1 MVISERVK
9 NINPSQTLSITA
21 EALKMKREGKKVI
34 SFAAGEP
41 DFDTPE
47 NIKEKA
53 ISAIREGF
61 THYTTNSGIIELKEA
76 ILEKFKKDNKVEYKT
91 SEIIVSSGAKQCLF
105 NTILTICD
113 PGDEVLLPIPCW
125 VSYTEQIKFAGA
137 VPVFI
142 NTYQEEEFKL
152 SAAQVEE
159 KITPRTKLLI
169 LNSPN
174 NPTGAVYEQEEL
186 KKIAQLLLK
195 YNIYCICDEIY
206 EKLVYDNVKHLSL
219 ASLSDEIKEKV
230 ITINGVSKSYAM
242 TGWRIG
248 YAAGPEEIVQGMSKI
263 QGHSTSNANSIAQK
277 ASVEA
282 LSGEQSTIEE
292 MRKSFDERRKY
303 MVKRLND
310 IEGISCIRP
319 AGAFYAF
326 PNVSRILERGIEYNG
341 KRISNSFDLSNFIL
355 KKAEVALIPGSA
367 FEAEDYL
374 RLSYAASLEDI
385 KEGLDRIEKILKG

>member
-113 PGDEVLLPIPCW
+113 PGDEALLPTPCW

-142 NTYQEEEFKL
+142 NTFQEENFNL
-152 SAAQVEE
+152 SAVQVEE

-219 ASLSDEIKEKV
+219 ASLSDEIKEKI

-248 YAAGPEEIVQGMSKI
+248 YAAGPEEIIQGMSKI

-282 LSGEQSTIEE
+282 LIGKQDTIEE

-355 KKAEVALIPGSA
+355 KEAEVALIPGSA

>member
-113 PGDEVLLPIPCW
+113 PGDEVLLPTPCW

-248 YAAGPEEIVQGMSKI
+248 YAAGPEEIIQGMSKI

-282 LSGEQSTIEE
+282 LNGKQDTIEE

-341 KRISNSFDLSNFIL
+341 KRVSNSFDLSNFIL
-355 KKAEVALIPGSA
+355 KEAEVALIPGSA

>member
-1 MVISERVK
+1 MAISERVK
-9 NINPSQTLSITA
+9 NINPSQTLAITA
-21 EALKMKREGKKVI
+21 QALKMKQEGKKVI

-41 DFDTPE
+41 DFNTPE
-47 NIKEKA
+47 NIREKA

-76 ILEKFKKDNKVEYKT
+76 ILEKFKKDNKVEYKA

-113 PGDEVLLPIPCW
+113 PGDEVLLPTPCW

-137 VPVFI
+137 VPIFI
-142 NTYQEEEFKL
+142 NTFQEEGFNL
-152 SAAQVEE
+152 SAIQVEE

-169 LNSPN
+169 LNRPN

-206 EKLVYDNVKHLSL
+206 EKLVYDNVKHLSP
-219 ASLSDEIKEKV
+219 ASLSDEIKEKI

-248 YAAGPEEIVQGMSKI
+248 YAAGPEEIIQGMSKI

-282 LSGEQSTIEE
+282 LNGKQDTIEE

-374 RLSYAASLEDI
+374 RLSYAASLGDI
-385 KEGLDRIEKILKG
+385 REGLDRIEKILKN

>member
-113 PGDEVLLPIPCW
+113 PGDEALLPTPCW

-142 NTYQEEEFKL
+142 NTFQEENFNL
-152 SAAQVEE
+152 SAVQVEE

-206 EKLVYDNVKHLSL
+206 EKLVYDNVKHLSP
-219 ASLSDEIKEKV
+219 ASLSDEIKEKI

-248 YAAGPEEIVQGMSKI
+248 YAAGPKEIIQGMSKI
-263 QGHSTSNANSIAQK
+263 QGHSTSNPNSIAQK

-282 LSGEQSTIEE
+282 LNGDQGTIEE
-292 MRKSFDERRKY
+292 MRKAFDERRKY
-303 MVKRLND
+303 MVRRLNE
-310 IEGISCIRP
+310 IEGISCLTP

-326 PNVSRILERGIEYNG
+326 PDISKILERGIEYNG
-341 KRISNSFDLSNFIL
+341 KKISDSFDLSHFIL
-355 KKAEVALIPGSA
+355 KEAEVALIPGSA
-367 FEAEDYL
+367 FEAEEYL

-385 KEGLDRIEKILKG
+385 KEGLDRIEKILRF

>member
-113 PGDEVLLPIPCW
+113 PGDEVLLPTPCW

-195 YNIYCICDEIY
+195 YNI
-206 EKLVYDNVKHLSL
+206 
-219 ASLSDEIKEKV
+219 
-230 ITINGVSKSYAM
+230 
-242 TGWRIG
+242 
-248 YAAGPEEIVQGMSKI
+248 
-263 QGHSTSNANSIAQK
+263 
-277 ASVEA
+277 
-282 LSGEQSTIEE
+282 
-292 MRKSFDERRKY
+292 
-303 MVKRLND
+303 
-310 IEGISCIRP
+310 
-319 AGAFYAF
+319 
-326 PNVSRILERGIEYNG
+326 
-341 KRISNSFDLSNFIL
+341 
-355 KKAEVALIPGSA
+355 
-367 FEAEDYL
+367 
-374 RLSYAASLEDI
+374 
-385 KEGLDRIEKILKG
+385 

>member
-113 PGDEVLLPIPCW
+113 PGDEALLPTPCW

-142 NTYQEEEFKL
+142 NTFQEENFNL
-152 SAAQVEE
+152 SAVQVEE

-195 YNIYCICDEIY
+195 YNFYCICDEIY

-219 ASLSDEIKEKV
+219 ASLSDEIKEKI

-248 YAAGPEEIVQGMSKI
+248 YAAGPEEIIQGMSKI

-282 LSGEQSTIEE
+282 LIGKQDTIEE

-355 KKAEVALIPGSA
+355 KEAEVALIPGSA